1 MMILTSL
8 FTLFVICALV
18 FVATYGLT
26 WGSLK
31 LFASHRK
38 FDKSKVVIFA
48 GIVSA
53 AISFII
59 IVALAIGFSD
69 LPNQQ

>member
-1 MMILTSL
+1 MILTSL
-8 FTLFVICALV
+8 FTLLVICALV

-31 LFASHRK
+31 LFAPNRK
-38 FDKSKVVIFA
+38 FDKLKVLILA

-53 AISFII
+53 AISFVI
-59 IVALAIGFSD
+59 IVALAIGFSS

>member
-8 FTLFVICALV
+8 FTLLVICALV

-38 FDKSKVVIFA
+38 FNRSKVLILA
-48 GIVSA
+48 SIVSV
-53 AISFII
+53 AISFIT
-59 IVALAIGFSD
+59 IVALAIGFSS

>member
-8 FTLFVICALV
+8 FTLLVVCVLV
-18 FVATYGLT
+18 FVVVYGLT

-38 FDKSKVVIFA
+38 FDKRKVLILAAV
-48 GIVSA
+48 VSA

-59 IVALAIGFSD
+59 IIALAVGFSS